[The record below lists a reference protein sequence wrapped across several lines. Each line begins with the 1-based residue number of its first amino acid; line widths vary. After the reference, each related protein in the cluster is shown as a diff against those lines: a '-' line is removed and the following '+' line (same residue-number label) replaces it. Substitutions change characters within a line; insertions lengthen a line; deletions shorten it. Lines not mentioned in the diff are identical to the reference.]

1 MIYVAVF
8 LVGMAVGTITEFVIA
23 LRAISGGKARG
34 ENMDRLIESDGRGKW
49 KLKGLEW
56 SSLRTGEK
64 ITEETSAILCKAL
77 WKLKA
82 YEESGLSPEEVQA
95 MIELYNAQPPKR
107 MPDEVVDHIMDRF
120 TKHT

>member
-1 MIYVAVF
+1 M
-8 LVGMAVGTITEFVIA
+8 
-23 LRAISGGKARG
+23 SGV
-34 ENMDRLIESDGRGKW
+34 
-49 KLKGLEW
+49 
-56 SSLRTGEK
+56 SLRTGEK
-64 ITEETSAILCKAL
+64 ITEEMNESLYKAL
-77 WKLKA
+77 WRLKA

>member
-1 MIYVAVF
+1 M
-8 LVGMAVGTITEFVIA
+8 E
-23 LRAISGGKARG
+23 
-34 ENMDRLIESDGRGKW
+34 RLTESDNRGNW
-49 KLKGLEW
+49 WLKDLNW
-56 SSLRTGEK
+56 FPIMAGEK
-64 ITEETSAILCKAL
+64 ITEEIIAILCKAL

-107 MPDEVVDHIMDRF
+107 MPDEVVDHIMDQF